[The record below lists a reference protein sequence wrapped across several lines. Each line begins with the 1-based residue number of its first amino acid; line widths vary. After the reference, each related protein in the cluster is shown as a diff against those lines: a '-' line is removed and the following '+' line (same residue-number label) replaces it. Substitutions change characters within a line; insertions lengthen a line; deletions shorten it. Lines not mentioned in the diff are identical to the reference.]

1 MVSFNVSALERLTEK
16 ESLFG
21 GDLEAIV
28 NLLKAVL
35 NRLQYLLQT
44 KANSL
49 YNKES
54 FLQEIFQNVLR
65 TGSNLLANHSTLSWL
80 DLSRSRR
87 IKVASSLIQVLEDH
101 ARLLLSVLEDP
112 EILVEST
119 NEIGKQVYLVQVEL
133 KIVGRLFVVSG
144 FYIQALPPQRFN
156 SLSKIYIGYLKMSFP
171 THTFRGFFYFELLFT
186 SQGSKSRRGK
196 SWLSDNRVFILT
208 VFSC

>member
-1 MVSFNVSALERLTEK
+1 MVSFNISALERLTEK

-119 NEIGKQVYLVQVEL
+119 NEIGKQVYLL
-133 KIVGRLFVVSG
+133 RSTK
-144 FYIQALPPQRFN
+144 
-156 SLSKIYIGYLKMSFP
+156 
-171 THTFRGFFYFELLFT
+171 
-186 SQGSKSRRGK
+186 
-196 SWLSDNRVFILT
+196 
-208 VFSC
+208 

>member
-1 MVSFNVSALERLTEK
+1 MISRKNFHEFLNYFVVAVTKRLWPVFATILLMVSFNVSALERLTEK

-119 NEIGKQVYLVQVEL
+119 NEIGKQV
-133 KIVGRLFVVSG
+133 
-144 FYIQALPPQRFN
+144 
-156 SLSKIYIGYLKMSFP
+156 
-171 THTFRGFFYFELLFT
+171 FT
-186 SQGSKSRRGK
+186 
-196 SWLSDNRVFILT
+196 I
-208 VFSC
+208 